1 MLLFAAAASAAV
13 RGGDA
18 HHMLPACQKR
28 GVAAV
33 EFILFVLIDEAL
45 SAKHSTRETIM
56 IHDMQ
61 ICMLEFI
68 ALRRRRPSFALATPE
83 CARASRGSE

>member
-1 MLLFAAAASAAV
+1 MCITCCLHA
-13 RGGDA
+13 RKG
-18 HHMLPACQKR
+18 
-28 GVAAV
+28 V
-33 EFILFVLIDEAL
+33 EFILFTLIEEAL

-61 ICMLEFI
+61 MQCMLEFI
-68 ALRRRRPSFALATPE
+68 ALRRRHRPFELATPE